1 MVEGLSFVNFKIK
14 DLVFVLEENGDND
27 VIL

>member
-1 MVEGLSFVNFKIK
+1 MVEGLSFVNFKRI